1 MAAESIRNIV
11 IDDDAELTTAVRAAL
26 ETEGYDVFVANSG
39 KVGLEIA
46 YTRHPHLI
54 LLDAMMPGMDGYEV
68 CRELQFGYTKDIPVV
83 FLTGRT
89 ELTDMVA
96 ASRSGASGYI
106 TKPFRTEEV
115 LGSVSDLLRDA
126 SVFHDDIT
134 GLPTLSKVQVE
145 VQRRLFDHSQLGIL
159 YVTLDG
165 VHPLEQIQG
174 FEVVDDVF
182 RVIAR
187 RLTEARGVLLRDE
200 DFVSVSSLGNGFLIV
215 LSPPRDRGVLADE
228 HLVSVKRRLE
238 RDLIDG
244 LERDLK
250 ADLLAT
256 VGLYVGHARLTQ
268 SPKVRFRRALL
279 EAINAATR
287 TIETERS
294 ELRHRL
300 DQQFDEVL
308 SSEQISC
315 VHQPIVRLDGYGVMG
330 YELLARGPMDSELYR
345 PDVLFD
351 VARQQGRVAELDRL
365 CRMAATA
372 CSVQLPPG
380 CLRFINIDPLG
391 LFFHSRTR
399 ELIREFIDAT
409 PVELRQ
415 QTVIEVTENAI
426 IEDFE
431 HMRDVVG
438 LLRAEGFLVAIDDA
452 GAGYSGLQ
460 TMVELEADFIKL
472 DMSLTRG
479 IEDSMV
485 KRRLVKTLRD
495 FCEGADIQ
503 LIAEG
508 IETRPQLDVLRELG
522 VGCGQG
528 FLFAHPES
536 VLLLQPTVLPEDERP
551 PVPPSGPDPTMN

>member
-1 MAAESIRNIV
+1 M
-11 IDDDAELTTAVRAAL
+11 
-26 ETEGYDVFVANSG
+26 
-39 KVGLEIA
+39 
-46 YTRHPHLI
+46 
-54 LLDAMMPGMDGYEV
+54 
-68 CRELQFGYTKDIPVV
+68 
-83 FLTGRT
+83 
-89 ELTDMVA
+89 
-96 ASRSGASGYI
+96 
-106 TKPFRTEEV
+106 
-115 LGSVSDLLRDA
+115 SDLLRDA

-330 YELLARGPMDSELYR
+330 YELLARGPMDGLY
-345 PDVLFD
+345 
-351 VARQQGRVAELDRL
+351 
-365 CRMAATA
+365 
-372 CSVQLPPG
+372 
-380 CLRFINIDPLG
+380 
-391 LFFHSRTR
+391 HSRR
-399 ELIREFIDAT
+399 A
-409 PVELRQ
+409 LRRG
-415 QTVIEVTENAI
+415 AAAGS
-426 IEDFE
+426 
-431 HMRDVVG
+431 RR
-438 LLRAEGFLVAIDDA
+438 RA
-452 GAGYSGLQ
+452 
-460 TMVELEADFIKL
+460 
-472 DMSLTRG
+472 
-479 IEDSMV
+479 
-485 KRRLVKTLRD
+485 
-495 FCEGADIQ
+495 
-503 LIAEG
+503 
-508 IETRPQLDVLRELG
+508 
-522 VGCGQG
+522 
-528 FLFAHPES
+528 
-536 VLLLQPTVLPEDERP
+536 RP
-551 PVPPSGPDPTMN
+551 PVPHGSYGLQRAAATRVPALHQHRSTGAVLPFPDPGTHP